1 MNLDFLTPKGIE
13 VAPSANLHLPLRVVP
28 PVKLYGGTFTHNC
41 AIDAFSYVSPSCIL
55 HAVDLGRYCSI
66 GDGVAILSNHPTDRL
81 STHPFTYESI
91 FAGEHSADA
100 STLLPFT
107 AKLPRTQIGHD
118 VWIGSNVKILSGVTI
133 GDGCI
138 IGAGSVVTKS
148 ISPFSIV
155 GGVPAKLIR
164 MRFEDLVIERI
175 QAIRWWQYNLL
186 KVSLPW
192 DDIGQCLDQLELM
205 IESGQFKPYQ
215 PNWIKLAQF
224 MTNTLNEN
232 VHNQF

>member
-1 MNLDFLTPKGIE
+1 MNLILLKAKGIE
-13 VAPSANLHLPLRVVP
+13 LSEAVKFSLPINIAP

-41 AIDAFSYVSPSCIL
+41 TIDAFSYVSPSCIL
-55 HAVDLGRYCSI
+55 HAVDIGRYCSI
-66 GDGVAILSNHPTDRL
+66 GDGVAILSNHPIDRL

-91 FAGEHSADA
+91 FSGEHSSDGA
-100 STLLPFT
+100 TLLPFSG
-107 AKLPRTQIGHD
+107 KLPRTQIGHD

-148 ISPFSIV
+148 IASFSIV

-164 MRFEDLVIERI
+164 MRFEDHLVERI

-186 KVSLPW
+186 KVALPW
-192 DDIGQCLDQLELM
+192 SDISQCLDQLEM
-205 IESGQFKPYQ
+205 MVESDQIKSYA
-215 PNWIKLAQF
+215 PNWIKL
-224 MTNTLNEN
+224 
-232 VHNQF
+232 V

>member
-1 MNLDFLTPKGIE
+1 MNDFDSLLKSQGIE
-13 VAPSANLHLPLRVVP
+13 LLETVKLNLPIHIVP
-28 PVKLYGGTFTHNC
+28 PVKLFGGTLTHNC
-41 AIDAFSYVSPSCIL
+41 TIDAFSYVSPNCVL
-55 HAVDLGRYCSI
+55 HAVDIGRYCSV
-66 GDGVAILSNHPTDRL
+66 GDGVAILSKHPTDRL

-91 FAGEHSADA
+91 FSGEHSADP

-148 ISPFSIV
+148 ISPFSIF

-164 MRFEDLVIERI
+164 MRFEDHVIKRI

-186 KVSLPW
+186 KVALQW
-192 DDIGQCLDQLELM
+192 DDIDQCLDQLELM
-205 IESGQFKPYQ
+205 IESSQVKPYA
-215 PNWIKLAQF
+215 PRWIKL
-224 MTNTLNEN
+224 
-232 VHNQF
+232 V

>member
-1 MNLDFLTPKGIE
+1 LVKAHLRAVRFFPYQLVFLASNGIK
-13 VAPSANLHLPLRVVP
+13 VAPSANLHLPIHIVP
-28 PVKLYGGTFTHNC
+28 PVKLFGGTFTHNC
-41 AIDAFSYVSPSCIL
+41 TIDAFSYVSPNCVL
-55 HAVDLGRYCSI
+55 HAVDVGRYCSI
-66 GDGVAILSNHPTDRL
+66 GDGVAILSKHPTDRL

-91 FAGEHSADA
+91 FSGEYSADA
-100 STLLPFT
+100 SALLPFT

-133 GDGCI
+133 GDRCI

-148 ISPFSIV
+148 IPSYSVV

-164 MRFEDLVIERI
+164 MRFEAHVIERI

-192 DDIGQCLDQLELM
+192 DDIGKCLDQLELM
-205 IESGQFKPYQ
+205 IESEQVKPYQ
-215 PNWIKLAQF
+215 PNWIKLA
-224 MTNTLNEN
+224 
-232 VHNQF
+232 

>member
-1 MNLDFLTPKGIE
+1 MNLDFLITKGIE
-13 VAPSANLHLPLRVVP
+13 VAPSANLHLPIRIAP
-28 PVKLYGGTFTHNC
+28 PIKLYGGTFTHNC
-41 AIDAFSYVSPSCIL
+41 VIDAFSYVSPSCIL
-55 HAVDLGRYCSI
+55 HAVDIGRYCSI

-91 FAGEHSADA
+91 FSGEYSANA
-100 STLLPFT
+100 PTLLPFD

-118 VWIGSNVKILSGVTI
+118 VWIGSNVKLLSGITI
-133 GDGCI
+133 GEGCI

-164 MRFEDLVIERI
+164 MRFDAHLIERI

-186 KVSLPW
+186 MVALPW
-192 DDIGQCLDQLELM
+192 DDVSKCLDKLEMMVESDQL
-205 IESGQFKPYQ
+205 KPHV
-215 PNWIKLAQF
+215 PNWIKL
-224 MTNTLNEN
+224 
-232 VHNQF
+232 V